1 MRLRKLVLLSG
12 AFALGIVFGAAAL
25 AVFAVTS
32 TQFGRDWV
40 REVVVAQLRPSVHGT
55 LFVGRLGGS
64 LLGDVT
70 LDSLEVRDK
79 LDSVF
84 LASGPI
90 RVSFDV
96 RDLMDRKIVLRSVEV
111 TRPFI
116 RVKEHTDGEWNW
128 RHIFPREKAQPR
140 LTPRGREFGD
150 YIVIDSAV
158 IHDGHVLVVQRWL
171 PDDSLTGGRRDSA
184 IRVALADTHVEIRAD
199 SEGYMRSLR
208 WKALNALTGR
218 VRLAHPD
225 SQGEQFAVRQVAFIE
240 TDPPFRLQ
248 NAHGTV
254 RKNDDSVWIALDRFE
269 LPHTV
274 AQGRG
279 KIWWGSRLPMRW
291 DLALQSDS
299 AGLADFAW
307 IHPSIPDKG
316 GGAVR
321 VAIHN
326 KRDNLR
332 AMEYV
337 LTGLDARSFR
347 SRIKGAM
354 TFVVGEPVLG
364 LTNVALTLA
373 PANFDLLRRFNEG
386 PFPFDWQGDLRGTI
400 RGIGGPVNRLVV
412 SDAQLLYDDANV
424 SGAVSRLRGRGML
437 DILKPALTKFLA
449 FHVDADHL
457 DLRTAQALNAD
468 FPRLN
473 GAVRGRLTLDSVW
486 TDVRFSQAELTH
498 ADGPGDSTIATGSGR
513 MTLGQG
519 RDPIRYDLDVAFA
532 PLALTTLARSFPAIP
547 VRGLMSGPMVIRG
560 TVDSLEVASSEGL
573 RGVAGTIAFAGR
585 VDADAPRYA
594 FNGRGT
600 FEALDLRALSAR
612 DVPSTSIFGSF
623 VADVEGDSLGN
634 LRGSVSTDA
643 GRGLVDGAR
652 LYTMRAA
659 ATIADGH
666 LRVDT
671 VRVESAALTLSA
683 GGGLGLLPG
692 VSDTLHLVAA
702 VDSLGGLRRYLNPP
716 GGAPLDPGLDS
727 LVGTLA
733 VDARLFGRTDSLA
746 LSGTVDARSILWQGN
761 TAKSIKGRM
770 EMRDVTGRRML
781 SAHLTVDTATYGA
794 LQLSHAEVDA
804 RSRDTVRT
812 DIVARALMRAGPTAL
827 VQARM
832 DRYPDSTA
840 YLIDSAEVTTGDNA
854 WRLVR
859 PARVLDAP
867 RGLVVDTIA
876 LRGSRRGTVSI
887 AGLLPHAGS
896 GVDLVVRGDAVP
908 LADIAQLAQ
917 VTGSVRGDATL
928 STRIT
933 GAREAPVM
941 ALAGELRGASVG
953 PGQLGA
959 VRVTGSYGARRLSA
973 ALELRR
979 DTVLALTA
987 NVQLPLDLALVPRAT
1002 RLLGDSLRGRIRTV
1016 RADLSIAEAFTTA
1029 IDSSSGRLDADVQIG
1044 GTWRA
1049 PRLTGDVTVTD
1060 GAARLTGLGRVV
1072 VEHVGAVV
1080 RLLGDSMEL
1089 VRVDAQ
1095 SVQTR
1100 LKGGRRTGTVRLTG
1114 GIGFRDAEN
1123 PVLGLRLVAS
1133 GFNVIDRPGVG
1144 DVDVSGDLRLTGP
1157 FRAAELAGAI
1167 TVERGDIYIRDFA
1180 QKRVVS
1186 LDNPDLYRASDS
1198 VLAAA
1203 RRELP
1208 STAADFLNTLALRN
1222 VRIEMGND
1230 VWLRSSEAS
1239 INLDGSVQ
1247 VARRRLLRGLDSA
1260 QAQFTLDGQLRVK
1273 RGSYRLNIGEV
1284 VQRTF
1289 DVERGSI
1296 RFFASDAELNPA
1308 LDISAIHTVRK
1319 FNLALAGQD
1328 KRIRARI
1335 GGTLNT
1341 PTLDFE
1347 SADDARLSQ
1356 SDLIS
1361 YLVTGEPSLGVGD
1374 PTGSGTGAA
1383 GTAANAL
1390 ITTVGSALG
1399 DKLASLGVLD
1409 VVQIQT
1415 AGIDRSNS
1423 AANRDIGTQLLSNT
1437 RVGGGIQLG
1446 DRTYLSGNVGLCP
1459 LAQQQSSRTLSIT
1472 DYLGLKVEY
1481 RINGTYS
1488 LSAGVEPSTSGLQCS
1503 DKDVRGFAS
1512 TPPQVG
1518 LDFTGVWRF

>member
-12 AFALGIVFGAAAL
+12 TFALGIVFGAAGL

-40 REVVVAQLRPSVHGT
+40 REAVVAQLRPKVQGT
-55 LFVGRLGGS
+55 LFVGKLGGS

-70 LDSLEVRDK
+70 LDSVEVRDK

-90 RVSFDV
+90 HVTFDV
-96 RDLMDRKIVLRSVEV
+96 RDLMDRKIVLRSVEL
-111 TRPFI
+111 TRPYL

-128 RHIFPREKAQPR
+128 RHIFPREKARPR

-150 YIVIDSAV
+150 YVVIDSLQV
-158 IHDGHVLVVQRWL
+158 HDGNVLVVQRWL
-171 PDDSLTGGRRDSA
+171 PDDSLAGARRDSA
-184 IRVALADTHVEIRAD
+184 IRAALADRNVEIRPD

-208 WKALNALTGR
+208 WNGANLWTGR

-225 SQGEQFAVRQVAFIE
+225 SQGEQYTIRKIEVVE
-240 TDPPFRLQ
+240 TDPPFRLR
-248 NAHGTV
+248 NAHGLV
-254 RKNDDSVWIALDRFE
+254 RKNDDSVWIDLERFE

-274 AQGRG
+274 GTGRG
-279 KIWWGSRLPMRW
+279 KIWWGSGLPMRW
-291 DLALQSDS
+291 DLTLQSDS

-326 KRDNLR
+326 KRTNLR

-347 SRIKGAM
+347 SRIQGAM

-400 RGIGGPVNRLVV
+400 KGAGGPINRLVV
-412 SDAQLLYDDANV
+412 SEAQLTFNDANV
-424 SGAVSRLRGRGML
+424 PGAVSRLRGRGML
-437 DILKPALTKFLA
+437 DILRPAFTTFRG
-449 FHVDADHL
+449 FSVDADRV
-457 DLRTAQALNAD
+457 DLRTAQALNAE

-473 GAVRGRLTLDSVW
+473 GVVSGRLRLDSVW

-498 ADGPGDSTIATGSGR
+498 EDGPGDSTAVTGRGR
-513 MTLGQG
+513 ITLGKVDEKM
-519 RDPIRYDLDVAFA
+519 RFDLDVAFA
-532 PLALTTLARSFPAIP
+532 PLALTTLARSYPGIP
-547 VRGLMSGPMVIRG
+547 IRGLVSGPMLIRG
-560 TVDSLEVASSEGL
+560 TADSLDVASSEGM

-585 VDADAPRYA
+585 VDAYAPRYA
-594 FNGRGT
+594 FTGRGT
-600 FEALDLRALSAR
+600 FEGLDLRALTSR
-612 DVPSTSIFGSF
+612 ELPSTSLFGAF
-623 VADVEGDSLGN
+623 VADVAGDSLGN
-634 LRGSVSTDA
+634 LRGSVSADA
-643 GRGLVDGAR
+643 GRGLVDASR
-652 LYTMRAA
+652 LYAMRAA
-659 ATIADGH
+659 VTFSDGH
-666 LRVDT
+666 LQVDT
-671 VRVESAALTLSA
+671 VRLESAAFTLSA
-683 GGGLGLLPG
+683 GGGLGLVPG
-692 VSDTLHLVAA
+692 VSDTLHVVAQ

-716 GGAPLDPGLDS
+716 DTRLADPSLDS
-727 LVGTLA
+727 LAGTLA
-733 VDARLFGRTDSLA
+733 VEARLTGRPDSLA
-746 LSGTVDARSILWQGN
+746 IAGAVDGRSILWQGN
-761 TAKSIKGRM
+761 SARAINVRFGIG
-770 EMRDVTGRRML
+770 DATGRRRV
-781 SAHLTVDTATYGA
+781 SARVTVDTALYGA
-794 LQLSHAEVDA
+794 LELSHAELFAV
-804 RSRDTVRT
+804 SRDTART
-812 DIVARALMRAGPTAL
+812 DLVLRALMRAGPTAL
-827 VQARM
+827 VRGRT
-832 DRYPDSTA
+832 DRYADSTV
-840 YLIDSAEVTTGDNA
+840 YLLDSAVVTTSDNS

-867 RGLVVDTIA
+867 AGLVLDTIA
-876 LRGSRRGTVSI
+876 MRGARRGALLV
-887 AGLLPHAGS
+887 AGRLPNVGD
-896 GVDLVVRGDAVP
+896 GVDLLVRGDAVP
-908 LADIAQLAQ
+908 LADLAQLAQ
-917 VTGSVRGDATL
+917 VTGAVRGDATL

-933 GAREAPVM
+933 GTREAPVM
-941 ALAGELRGASVG
+941 AMTGELRGASIG

-959 VRVTGSYGARRLSA
+959 VRVTGSYAARRLTA

-979 DTVLALTA
+979 DTVLAMTA
-987 NVQLPLDLALVPRAT
+987 EVQLPIDLALVRRPS

-1029 IDSSSGRLDADVQIG
+1029 IDSSSGRLDADVQLG
-1044 GTWRA
+1044 GTWHA
-1049 PRLTGDVTVTD
+1049 PRLTGSATVTD
-1060 GAARLTGLGRVV
+1060 GSARLSGLGRVV
-1072 VEHVGAVV
+1072 VEHVGADV
-1080 RLLGDSMEL
+1080 RLRGDSIDI
-1089 VRVDAQ
+1089 VRMDAQ

-1100 LKGGRRTGTVRLTG
+1100 IKGGRRTGTVHLTG
-1114 GIGFRDAEN
+1114 GIGYRDAEN
-1123 PVLGLRLVAS
+1123 PVLGLHLVAS
-1133 GFNVIDRPGVG
+1133 GFNIIDRPGVG
-1144 DVDVSGDLRLTGP
+1144 DVDVSGELRLTGP
-1157 FRAAELAGAI
+1157 FQSAELAGAI
-1167 TVERGDIYIRDFA
+1167 TVDRGDIYIRELA
-1180 QKRVVS
+1180 QKRIVS

-1198 VLAAA
+1198 VLAAT

-1208 STAADFLNTLALRN
+1208 STAADFVNSLTLRN
-1222 VRIEMGND
+1222 VRIDMGND

-1247 VARRRLLRGLDSA
+1247 VARRRQLRGLDST

-1273 RGSYRLNIGEV
+1273 RGTYRLNIGEL

-1289 DVERGSI
+1289 DVERGNI

-1319 FNLALAGQD
+1319 FNSTLPGQD
-1328 KRIRARI
+1328 KRIRAKI
-1335 GGTLNT
+1335 GGTLQG
-1341 PTLDFE
+1341 PTIDFE

-1361 YLVTGEPSLGVGD
+1361 YLVTGEPALGVGD
-1374 PTGSGTGAA
+1374 PTNTASGAA
-1383 GTAANAL
+1383 STAANAL

-1415 AGIDRSNS
+1415 AGIDRSTS
-1423 AANRDIGTQLLSNT
+1423 NRDYGTQLLSNT
-1437 RVGGGIQLG
+1437 RVGGGIQIG

-1459 LAQQQSSRTLSIT
+1459 LAQQQSSRALSIT

-1481 RINGTYS
+1481 RVNRTYS
-1488 LSAGVEPSTSGLQCS
+1488 LSAGVEPSTSALLCS
-1503 DKDVRGFAS
+1503 DRDVRGFAS
-1512 TPPQVG
+1512 TPTQVG